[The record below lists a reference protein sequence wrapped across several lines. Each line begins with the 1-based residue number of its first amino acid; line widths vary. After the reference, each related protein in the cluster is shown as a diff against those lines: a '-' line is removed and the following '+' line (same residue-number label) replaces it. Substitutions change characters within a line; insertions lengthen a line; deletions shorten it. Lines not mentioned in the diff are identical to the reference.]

1 MTDNCMH
8 IIVPE
13 ENNLERIDK
22 FLSGSLEM
30 DLSRS
35 FIQKLIRSGH
45 IRVSQGAIKQNYK
58 VKTDDNITIEIP
70 EPEPLALEPEDIPLD
85 IVYEDDSI
93 VIINKQAGLVVHPGP
108 GNWSRTLVNGL
119 LYHVKGLSS
128 IGGVERPGI
137 VHRLDKDTAGLM
149 VVAKDDASHKFLTG
163 EFANRKVRKKYSAIV
178 TGKPRTGEGRIELPI
193 GRHRKYRHKM
203 AVDDKGRDAVTDFK
217 VKKVWNSRLG
227 VFSWLDIEL
236 HTGRTH
242 QIRVHLSYLGLPIVG
257 DPIYSKKWE
266 KYKVPFLLLASTG
279 LEFNHPYNSRL
290 LTFTA
295 DLPDHMRKFM
305 DKIERL
311 HLLGK

>member
-58 VKTDDNITIEIP
+58 VKTDDSITIEIP

-93 VIINKQAGLVVHPGP
+93 VVINKQAGLVVHPGP

-149 VVAKDDASHKFLTG
+149 VVAKDDTSHKFLTG

-295 DLPDHMRKFM
+295 ELPDHMRKFM

>member
-1 MTDNCMH
+1 MH

-35 FIQKLIRSGH
+35 FIQKLIKSGH
-45 IRVSQGAIKQNYK
+45 IRVSNGAIKQNYK
-58 VKTDDNITIEIP
+58 VKTDDCITIDIP
-70 EPEPLALEPEDIPLD
+70 EPVPLTLEPENIPLE
-85 IVYEDDSI
+85 IVYEDASI
-93 VIINKQAGLVVHPGP
+93 VVINKQAGLVVHPGP
-108 GNWSRTLVNGL
+108 GNWRRTLVNGL
-119 LYHVKGLSS
+119 LYHIKDLSS
-128 IGGVERPGI
+128 IGGVVRPGI

-149 VVAKDDASHKFLTG
+149 VIAKDDASHKFLAG
-163 EFANRKVRKKYSAIV
+163 EFANRKVKKKYSAIV
-178 TGKPRTGEGRIELPI
+178 TGKPRNGEGRIELPI

-203 AVDDKGRDAVTDFK
+203 AVDEKGRVAVTEFK

-242 QIRVHLSYLGLPIVG
+242 QIRVHFSYLGLPIVG

-279 LEFNHPYNSRL
+279 LEFSHPYNSRL

-295 DLPDHMRKFM
+295 ELPDHMLKFM

-311 HLLGK
+311 HLSGK